1 MSLVSVGDNVADYY
15 HAKEKYYPGGSAYNV
30 SVLSR
35 RMGVK
40 SAYLGTFG
48 TDNSANFLIDF
59 LKKEKVDISHI
70 TVKEGANAFS
80 EVKTIAGKSEIVKVD
95 KGVYKN
101 FSLEEKDLKFI
112 EGFDYLHTTLY
123 SYTEKYLS
131 LFQKFGLNVSFDYS
145 FTRDKK
151 YIRKTAPYVDIAFF
165 SAEGE
170 DKDKLKDLMSSIYK
184 LGPQYVIFTL
194 GKDGVIALYNEKF
207 YNQKAP
213 NVNIVDTLGAGDAF
227 ISKFLCSIIDKNFI
241 KEDEIKNI
249 LKRSVN
255 FASETC
261 THYGTVKLDK

>member
-30 SVLSR
+30 SVLSM
-35 RMGVK
+35 RMGIE

-48 TDNSANFLIDF
+48 TDKSANFLTDF
-59 LKKEKVDISHI
+59 LKNEKVDISHI
-70 TVKEGANAFS
+70 TVKEGANALS
-80 EVKTIAGKSEIVKVD
+80 EVKTVAGKSEIIKVD
-95 KGVYKN
+95 KGVYKD
-101 FSLEEKDLKFI
+101 FSLEEEDFNFI
-112 EGFDYLHTTLY
+112 KEFDYLHTTLY
-123 SYTEKYLS
+123 SYTEKYLP
-131 LFQKFGLNVSFDYS
+131 LFHKLGLKVSFDYS

-170 DKDKLKDLMSSIYK
+170 DKDKLKDLMSSIYQ

-207 YNQKAP
+207 YYQKAP
-213 NVNIVDTLGAGDAF
+213 NINVVDTLGAGDAF
-227 ISKFLCSIIDKNFI
+227 ISKFLASIIDKKVI
-241 KEDEIKNI
+241 EEDELKNI

-261 THYGTVKLDK
+261 THYGTVKLNK